1 MNIVWLAS
9 YPKSG
14 NTFLRL
20 LLYRYIY
27 ADVINRTKEVEEK
40 LPDLHKLLA
49 EGKKLNV
56 ALDGSVLVKSHFLL
70 SSQHPYFSHTV
81 GFIYILRNPRDVIL
95 SNARYLGFHKD
106 HNLLYSFV
114 ENFIKNKGVDR
125 WTQMGMG
132 SYIGH
137 LISWLNG
144 VNSFPHLFI
153 KYENLKEKP
162 IETLTNVI
170 NFLGIGVDD
179 KKIKE
184 AIEDCDIKKLR
195 ELEKQEKQNNET
207 TVFRISSKEEYFIG
221 QGKSNQSLAEIDQE
235 LEDLY
240 QEEFEGFVRIFGY

>member
-27 ADVINRTKEVEEK
+27 ADVMDRTKEVEDK
-40 LPDLHKLLA
+40 VPDVHKLIS

-56 ALDGSVLVKSHFLL
+56 MLDGSVLVKSHFLL

-81 GFIYILRNPRDVIL
+81 GFIYILRNPRDVIF
-95 SNARYLGFHKD
+95 SNARYFGLSKD
-106 HNLLYSFV
+106 QDSLHSFV

-125 WTQMGMG
+125 WTKMGMG
-132 SYIGH
+132 TYLGH
-137 LISWLNG
+137 LTSWLNG

-170 NFLGIGVDD
+170 NFLGIEID
-179 KKIKE
+179 KNKMQE
-184 AIEDCDIKKLR
+184 VIEDCDINKLR
-195 ELEKQEKQNNET
+195 EIEIQEKQNNET
-207 TVFRISSKEEYFIG
+207 TVFHGSSKGEYFIG
-221 QGKSNQSLAEIDQE
+221 QGKTNQSLAEISKD
-235 LEDLY
+235 LEHLY
-240 QEEFEGFVRIFGY
+240 QENFERFVRIFGY